1 MNIHFLTFI
10 ALDLFAA
17 CSIQD
22 ECVAS
27 VTFFHLSSLCISAA
41 LIGTTDDKH
50 PSGLVLLLS
59 SCHLPSA
66 PQVSVRVC
74 DCREKAMA
82 AAMMLLD
89 KLA

>member
-1 MNIHFLTFI
+1 MSIHFLTFI

-50 PSGLVLLLS
+50 PSGLCAPPLIVSLPIRAASVCARLRLS
-59 SCHLPSA
+59 
-66 PQVSVRVC
+66 
-74 DCREKAMA
+74 
-82 AAMMLLD
+82 
-89 KLA
+89 